1 MGGCRELEEDIPKR
15 LRKLPSPCGYRG
27 AVRRRGRPLATGQKR
42 HLLGAYVDE
51 EVKETFDDARWRDET
66 LRLARSKTKRARMT
80 DPQDGRVGRLVE
92 FRLKQKR
99 SYGRHTSAPKDEVP
113 L

>member
-1 MGGCRELEEDIPKR
+1 MGGRRALGESFKG
-15 LRKLPSPCGYRG
+15 LRKLPSPSGYRG
-27 AVRRRGRPLATGQKR
+27 AVRHRGRPLATGQKR
-42 HLLGAYVDE
+42 HPLGANVDDE
-51 EVKETFDDARWRDET
+51 GCKLSDDARRRDET
-66 LRLARSKTKRARMT
+66 PELARSKTKRAQMT

-99 SYGRHTSAPKDEVP
+99 SYGRHTSALKGKIS

>member
-1 MGGCRELEEDIPKR
+1 MGGCRELEEGILKR

-42 HLLGAYVDE
+42 HPLGADVDDE
-51 EVKETFDDARWRDET
+51 AREAFDDIRWRDENP
-66 LRLARSKTKRARMT
+66 RLARSKTERARMT
-80 DPQDGRVGRLVE
+80 YPQDGRVGRLVE

-99 SYGRHTSAPKDEVP
+99 SYGRHTSALKGKV
-113 L
+113 LL